1 VTSSI
6 NVYLVTE
13 IKLAMNKTTTR
24 IYILLTVIISLGG
37 CAAAVVTGGAAG
49 ASMVID
55 KRTTGTIIEDQSIEL
70 KISEAFRKDKEI
82 DNKAHWNAI
91 SYNTKVLLTG
101 EAPIETIRNRM
112 AELAMRIPKVTG
124 VHNEITIAAP
134 SSMMSRSSD
143 TVITG
148 KVKTK
153 LLANKKTEGLS
164 IKVATE
170 KGVVYLMG
178 LISREQGNLATDV
191 VRQTGGVQ
199 KVVKLFEYT
208 D

>member
-1 VTSSI
+1 
-6 NVYLVTE
+6 
-13 IKLAMNKTTTR
+13 M
-24 IYILLTVIISLGG
+24 ILSLCG
-37 CAAAVVTGGAAG
+37 CAALVVTGGAAG
-49 ASMVID
+49 ASMAID
-55 KRTTGTIIEDQSIEL
+55 KRTTGTIIEDEAIEL

-101 EAPIETIRNRM
+101 EAPNETLKRRM
-112 AELAMRIPKVTG
+112 AELAMNVPKVTA

-153 LLANKKTEGLS
+153 LLADKNTEGLS
-164 IKVATE
+164 IKVATD

-178 LISREQGNLATDV
+178 LISRHQADLATDV

>member
-1 VTSSI
+1 
-6 NVYLVTE
+6 
-13 IKLAMNKTTTR
+13 MNKVRLR
-24 IYILLTVIISLGG
+24 ICILLAIILTLCG
-37 CAAAVVTGGAAG
+37 CAALVVTGGAAG

-55 KRTTGTIIEDQSIEL
+55 KRTAGTIIEDESIEL
-70 KISEAFRKDKEI
+70 KISETFRKDKEI

-101 EAPIETIRNRM
+101 EAPTETIRNRM
-112 AELAMRIPKVTG
+112 TELAMRVPKVTT

-153 LLANKKTEGLS
+153 LLADKNTEGLN

-178 LISREQGNLATDV
+178 LVSRHQADLATNV